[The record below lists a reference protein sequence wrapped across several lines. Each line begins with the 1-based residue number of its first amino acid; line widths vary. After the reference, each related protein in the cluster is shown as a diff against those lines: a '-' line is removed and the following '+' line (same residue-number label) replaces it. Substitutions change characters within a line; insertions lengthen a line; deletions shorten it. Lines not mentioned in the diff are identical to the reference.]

1 MLRNRRPQLCAVN
14 PLDDACTS
22 RATPKRTQRGARVT
36 ANESES
42 IEQSRETK
50 SSIHIPLKQS
60 LLVALAAG
68 VGYGFDSYAVNI
80 FGLVLPAI
88 QKSLNVSLSTL
99 GLIGSIFLIGYTVGT
114 IGFGIAADRFG
125 RRDTMGVSILVYGF
139 TTALAGLT
147 TNVYAFT
154 GLRFLTGVG
163 GAGELAVGAP
173 YTAEMFPAKTRCLG
187 TGGIMFSLYS
197 LGYILA
203 AATALAV
210 VPRWGWEVT
219 FILAAIPALTIFIF
233 RRFLQESVRYTVA
246 KVEEKAAAARNEA
259 PPEKLRIWKIP
270 EARRRIYIGWLIYS
284 ANATGYWGMTVFL
297 TTYMVQKFGKTPTEA
312 IMYAMV
318 FYIVQFFL
326 CYLGSGLADLFGR
339 RPMAILGAIVMMAA
353 TVLGATTDSFGM
365 YLVYGALTIGLLG
378 WLWAI
383 GDTYL
388 AELFPTEIRGTGFG
402 ISVGGGRL
410 VSIAAPFVVGTSIAA
425 FGPSIPYIAMS
436 ALWILTII
444 GYAMG
449 PETAKKELE
458 ETGALV

>member
-1 MLRNRRPQLCAVN
+1 MTTDESKSVDKSAETGSSLRV
-14 PLDDACTS
+14 
-22 RATPKRTQRGARVT
+22 
-36 ANESES
+36 
-42 IEQSRETK
+42 
-50 SSIHIPLKQS
+50 PLKQS

-88 QKSLNVSLSTL
+88 QESLDVTLGAL
-99 GLIGSIFLIGYTVGT
+99 GLIGSIFLVGYTVGT
-114 IGFGIAADRFG
+114 IGFGIAADRYG
-125 RRDTMGVSILVYGF
+125 RRDTLGVSILVYGF

-147 TNVYAFT
+147 TNVFAFA

-173 YTAEMFPAKTRCLG
+173 YTAEMFPAKARCLG

-203 AATALAV
+203 AATALMV
-210 VPRWGWEVT
+210 VPRWGWEIT
-219 FILAAIPALTIFIF
+219 FVLAALPALTIFIF
-233 RRFLQESVRYTVA
+233 RRFLQESIRFTVA
-246 KVEEKAAAARNEA
+246 KVEAKAAAARNDA
-259 PPEKLRIWKIP
+259 PPEKLKIWSIP

-297 TTYMVQKFGKTPTEA
+297 TTYMVQKFGKSPAEA
-312 IMYAMV
+312 IMYAMI

-326 CYLGSGLADLFGR
+326 CYIGSGLADVYGR
-339 RPMAILGAIVMMAA
+339 RPTAILGAVMMMVA
-353 TVLGATTDSFGM
+353 TVLGATTDSFAM

-425 FGPSIPYIAMS
+425 FGPSVPYIAMS
-436 ALWILTII
+436 AIWILTII

-458 ETGALV
+458 ETGRLVRS

>member
-1 MLRNRRPQLCAVN
+1 MTT
-14 PLDDACTS
+14 D
-22 RATPKRTQRGARVT
+22 
-36 ANESES
+36 ESES
-42 IEQSRETK
+42 VDKSAETGTPLRV
-50 SSIHIPLKQS
+50 PLKQS

-88 QKSLNVSLSTL
+88 QETLDVSLSAL
-99 GLIGSIFLIGYTVGT
+99 GLIGSIFLVGYTVGT
-114 IGFGIAADRFG
+114 IGFGIAADRYG
-125 RRDTMGVSILVYGF
+125 RRDTLGVSILVYGF

-147 TNVYAFT
+147 TNVFAFA

-173 YTAEMFPAKTRCLG
+173 YTAEMFPAKARCLG

-203 AATALAV
+203 AATALMV
-210 VPRWGWEVT
+210 VPTWGWEIT
-219 FILAAIPALTIFIF
+219 FVLAALPALTIFIF
-233 RRFLQESVRYTVA
+233 RRFLQESIRFTVA
-246 KVEEKAAAARNEA
+246 KVEAKAAAARNEA
-259 PPEKLRIWKIP
+259 PPEKLKIWSIP

-297 TTYMVQKFGKTPTEA
+297 TTYMVQKFGKSPAEA
-312 IMYAMV
+312 IMYAMM
-318 FYIVQFFL
+318 FYVVQFFL
-326 CYLGSGLADLFGR
+326 CYIGSGLADLYGR
-339 RPMAILGAIVMMAA
+339 RPTAILGAVMMIVA
-353 TVLGATTDSFGM
+353 TILGATTDSFAM

-410 VSIAAPFVVGTSIAA
+410 VSIAAPFIVGTSIAA
-425 FGPSIPYIAMS
+425 FGPSVPYIAMS
-436 ALWILTII
+436 AIWILTII

-458 ETGALV
+458 ETGRLVRS